1 MLMLIII
8 HLVLSVDGEEGDEGG
23 DVAGDDSDHVAAKP
37 GNQEIRSLDIGLLRR
52 RRTEFPWKRLP
63 CF

>member
-1 MLMLIII
+1 MLVFIII
-8 HLVLSVDGEEGDEGG
+8 HLVLSVDGEEGDEGC

-37 GNQEIRSLDIGLLRR
+37 GNQEIRSLDLELLRR
-52 RRTEFPWKRLP
+52 RRTDFTWKRLP